1 MSDSIKTSQI
11 VEKSLKEMDAL
22 HFKYANWT
30 PDSEGF
36 DFKTAQGIK
45 LCIDIIK
52 KNFELEGSDAITPN
66 ANKLSPKV
74 VEKDFF
80 DDLEKWENSFYCNEC
95 GCDKIT
101 DFHYS
106 RTVANG
112 EVWCCR
118 HCKSETVAGDKPKEE
133 NY

>member
-11 VEKSLKEMDAL
+11 VEKTLKEMDTL
-22 HFKYANWT
+22 YFKYANWT
-30 PDSEGF
+30 PESEGF
-36 DFKTAQGIK
+36 DVKTAQGIK

-52 KNFELEGSDAITPN
+52 KNFELKNSDAITPYV
-66 ANKLSPKV
+66 NKIFPKPD
-74 VEKDFF
+74 EKDFF
-80 DDLEKWENSFYCNEC
+80 EDLAKWENSFYCNEC

-101 DFHYS
+101 DFYYS
-106 RTVANG
+106 RTVSNG

-118 HCKSETVAGDKPKEE
+118 HCKTETVAGDKPKEE